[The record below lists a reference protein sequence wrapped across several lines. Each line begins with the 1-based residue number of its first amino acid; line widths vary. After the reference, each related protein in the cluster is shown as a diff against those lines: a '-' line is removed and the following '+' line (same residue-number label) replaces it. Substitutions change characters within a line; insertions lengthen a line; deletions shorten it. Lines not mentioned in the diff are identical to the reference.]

1 MMCVKLF
8 YQTRISSQAE
18 TSTASNN
25 GIPSVSVAC
34 RSSRPDLF
42 QWAAVMPPFT
52 RRCISTAENLVE
64 SASQDSSACVSDVA
78 PRIKFKRLDK
88 TAKHIMQAC
97 ILTLVLLEIN
107 NNFFFF
113 VILIVVGIVLHRF

>member
-1 MMCVKLF
+1 MMCVKLL
-8 YQTRISSQAE
+8 YQTRIGSQAE
-18 TSTASNN
+18 TSTASSN
-25 GIPSVSVAC
+25 GILSVSVGC

-42 QWAAVMPPFT
+42 QRAAVTPPFIC
-52 RRCISTAENLVE
+52 RCFSMAENLVE

-97 ILTLVLLEIN
+97 IL
-107 NNFFFF
+107 
-113 VILIVVGIVLHRF
+113 ILDIGIIGD

>member
-1 MMCVKLF
+1 MMRVKLL

-25 GIPSVSVAC
+25 GIPLVSVAC

-42 QWAAVMPPFT
+42 QWAAVMPPFIH
-52 RRCISTAENLVE
+52 RSFSTAENLVE

-97 ILTLVLLEIN
+97 ILALVL
-107 NNFFFF
+107 
-113 VILIVVGIVLHRF
+113 